1 MSDRN
6 PGKNRKA
13 QSRHPRESRLKKL
26 VRDHWL
32 TISVILVVLLAAGGY
47 TFWPRS
53 APSGVSSARLE
64 ENPSIGP
71 SNAPVTIVE
80 YGDFGCTTCRAWFN
94 AGVQEQVLAAYG
106 DQVRFV
112 WKDFPIITAQSPKAA
127 EAGQCAFDQGKFW
140 PYHDLLYQRAPAL
153 SISDLKSYAAQLGLD
168 TAEFNQCLDSGR
180 YQAKINQ
187 SLQEAYQRG
196 FQGTPSFLVNDQPL
210 AGPPSFETLKNFI
223 DPILAA
229 NKNG

>member
-1 MSDRN
+1 MSGRN
-6 PGKNRKA
+6 RGKNTKA
-13 QSRHPRESRLKKL
+13 QSRHPHDSRLKKL

-32 TISVILVVLLAAGGY
+32 TISVILVVLFAAGGY

-53 APSGVSSARLE
+53 APGGVSSARLE

-94 AGVQEQVLAAYG
+94 AGVQERVLAAYG

-140 PYHDLLYQRAPAL
+140 PYHDLLYHRAPAL
-153 SISDLKSYAAQLGLD
+153 SVSDLKAYAAQLGLD
-168 TAEFNQCLDSGR
+168 TAVFNQCLDSGR
-180 YQAKINQ
+180 YQAKVNQ

-210 AGPPSFETLKNFI
+210 AGPPSFETLKNLI

-229 NKNG
+229 KGSG